1 MPHTMVAPRARAW
14 QRSEA
19 MFRRLLFGL
28 LKGLVIGGA
37 IGALMHFAL
46 GVPLISAG
54 VLSYLFFGGV
64 AAVAGVAAGQP
75 PWREGA
81 WVGSILKAIFGF
93 AIGAGIYW
101 VGQRFLN
108 FPIGGLAGLPANATF
123 AQAPLTFAPAL
134 AALFSML
141 IELDDGGDQAAEQ
154 AKTGVRVDAGKG
166 GKAADVDDD
175 EVEVKASTSKRAKK

>member
-1 MPHTMVAPRARAW
+1 VVALRARAW
-14 QRSEA
+14 QRFEA
-19 MFRRLLFGL
+19 MFRRLLLGL

-46 GVPLISAG
+46 GVAIIPAG
-54 VLSYLFFGGV
+54 ALSYLFFGGV

-81 WVGSILKAIFGF
+81 WVGSVLKAIFGF

-101 VGQRFLN
+101 AGQRFLN
-108 FPIGGLAGLPANATF
+108 FPIGGIANLPAGATF
-123 AQAPLTFAPAL
+123 AQAPLLFAPAL

-141 IELDDGGDQAAEQ
+141 IELDDGGEPAAES
-154 AKTGVRVDAGKG
+154 KTGVRVDAGKG
-166 GKAADVDDD
+166 KGKSAGADLD
-175 EVEVKASTSKRAKK
+175 ELEEKAPAPSAKAKK